1 MSTEFAVGET
11 VAIESGYRNTEYLL
25 VQIVRETPTQWVLEN
40 DTRINKKD
48 GSIVGQKYR
57 KAYKVTK
64 QLEDVVERT
73 RLVRN
78 IYSQIYDL
86 YRESNYI
93 KNHNIKELTEILE
106 SLSDI
111 RTKLQRNEK

>member
-1 MSTEFAVGET
+1 MSINFAVGET
-11 VAIESGYRNTEYLL
+11 VAIESGYRNTEYRL
-25 VQIVRETPTQWVLEN
+25 VQIVRETATQWVLEN

-48 GSIVGQKYR
+48 NSIVGQKYK
-57 KAYKVTK
+57 KAYKVT
-64 QLEDVVERT
+64 QQIEDKIERT

-78 IYSQIYDL
+78 INYEINNL

-93 KNHNIKELTEILE
+93 KNHNIRELTEILE

>member
-11 VAIESGYRNTEYLL
+11 VAIESGYRNTEYRLL
-25 VQIVRETPTQWVLEN
+25 QIVRETATQWVLEN

-48 GSIVGQKYR
+48 NSIVGIKYR
-57 KAYKVTK
+57 KAYKVT
-64 QLEDVVERT
+64 QQINNVIERT
-73 RLVRN
+73 RLIRN
-78 IYSQIYDL
+78 INVEINNLYS
-86 YRESNYI
+86 ESNYI
-93 KNHNIKELTEILE
+93 KNHNIKELSEILQ